1 MCAARRIRTG
11 FATGIFALGAMLW
24 GGCSEKITI
33 THYPAF
39 YSEDLKTIA
48 VLPLASRA
56 LRPEAGPFLAERLLG
71 ALAAN
76 GTYRILAGA
85 DLAAKL
91 KQAGVKMPET
101 APAAG
106 SSDALSQFLA
116 RLGRPGWQMRMLPRT
131 RPSSTTKPAEA
142 GGLASAIIAGLRKV
156 GGAEA
161 VLFGEVMDFSAASY
175 SVRNYSYYEP
185 YYYGPS
191 YYGPYGHGH
200 YWYRHGWGYR
210 HAMAY
215 PYVTYSAYSQGRVAA
230 SVDLVSVADGRRLH
244 AARAAQVVTSG
255 GYPPDLTPESCLSA
269 AADAVAAQLV
279 AELAPS
285 PREIKINPG
294 KVLRTSLGRRGGK
307 WKYEDE
313 FEADAPSVFVIV
325 RLPGSCDRNSFRL
338 TITRKDDS
346 PMAPDAILA
355 ERTFTWTRKKPVP
368 ALEFAIADLIGKTGG
383 GTFHVNFHN
392 RGRVVFKR
400 KFKIRK

>member
-1 MCAARRIRTG
+1 MRGTRRIWTAR
-11 FATGIFALGAMLW
+11 FAMGIFALGALLS

-33 THYPAF
+33 THYPGF

-48 VLPLASRA
+48 VLPLVSRA
-56 LRPEAGPFLAERLLG
+56 FRPEAGPFLTERLLG

-91 KQAGVKMPET
+91 KQAGVKMPDT

-106 SSDALSQFLA
+106 ATDALSQFLA
-116 RLGRPGWQMRMLPRT
+116 RVGRGGWRMGTLPRT
-131 RPSSTTKPAEA
+131 QPSSATKPAEA
-142 GGLASAIIAGLRKV
+142 AGELASAIIAGLRKV

-161 VLFGEVMDFSAASY
+161 VLFGEVMDFSAACY
-175 SVRNYSYYEP
+175 PVRDYWYYEP
-185 YYYGPS
+185 F
-191 YYGPYGHGH
+191 YYGPYGHA
-200 YWYRHGWGYR
+200 YYRHGGGWGCRY
-210 HAMAY
+210 AVAY
-215 PYVTYSAYSQGRVAA
+215 PYVAYSAYSQGRVAA
-230 SVDLVSVADGRRLH
+230 SVELVSVADGRRLH
-244 AARAAQVVTSG
+244 SARAAQVVTSS

-269 AADAVAAQLV
+269 AAEAVAARLV
-279 AELAPS
+279 EGLAPS

-294 KVLRTSLGRRGGK
+294 KVLRTSRGRRGGK
-307 WKYEDE
+307 WKYEDK
-313 FEADAPSVFVIV
+313 FQPDAGPVFVIV

-346 PMAPDAILA
+346 PLVPEAILA
-355 ERTFTWTRKKPVP
+355 ERTFTWSRKKPEL
-368 ALEFAIADLIGKTGG
+368 AIEFAIADLIGKSGT